1 LIRGAKKAL
10 TNNERERLSIAVKAE
25 YEKGKRR
32 VYLNTGKIDKFVGR
46 PLKNIGI
53 SMT

>member
-10 TNNERERLSIAVKAE
+10 KNNERERLSIAVKAE

-46 PLKNIGI
+46 PPKPIGI